1 MKSGIHGNSVHLL
14 LDTQILVW
22 LSTGDPR
29 LSASAKGAIF
39 DPSAELWV
47 SALTAFE
54 FTDLQ
59 QRKRVPTDENIETLC
74 QIYGFTLIGFPSGGW
89 AVAATLPQIHR
100 DPVDRMLIAHAI
112 MTDMTLITSDS
123 DMHKYPVKTLW

>member
-1 MKSGIHGNSVHLL
+1 MRLL

-29 LSASAKGAIF
+29 LSAQAREAIF
-39 DPSAELWV
+39 APSAELLV

-59 QRKRVPTDENIETLC
+59 RRKRVPIDENIATLC
-74 QIYGFTLIGFPSGGW
+74 QTYGLTLIGFPADGW
-89 AVAATLPQIHR
+89 SIAATLPQIHL

-112 MTDMTLITSDS
+112 LADLTLVTADIAIR
-123 DMHKYPVKTLW
+123 KYPVKTLW